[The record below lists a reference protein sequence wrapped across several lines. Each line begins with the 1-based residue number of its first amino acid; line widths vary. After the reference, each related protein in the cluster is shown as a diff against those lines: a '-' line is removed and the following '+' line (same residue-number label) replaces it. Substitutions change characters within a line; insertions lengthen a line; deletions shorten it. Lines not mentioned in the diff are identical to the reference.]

1 MGWLPPHNPGGKPA
15 SLLTHCGLNGLEL
28 VRKFLREKSNSQAE
42 CRTGLAATTR
52 MVEWTTPAIKE
63 WVHRVLPAL
72 GGPQEST
79 PEDPAWLRAGVVP
92 EAVLDAAIVLGPGS
106 EDAHSQRHT

>member
-1 MGWLPPHNPGGKPA
+1 M
-15 SLLTHCGLNGLEL
+15 
-28 VRKFLREKSNSQAE
+28 AE
-42 CRTGLAATTR
+42 RA
-52 MVEWTTPAIKE
+52 TPAVKE
-63 WVHRVLPAL
+63 WKQHGALPAL
-72 GGPQEST
+72 GRPQESS